1 MESRYKHIDIA
12 GLIEEVEVFMF
23 AGHDTT
29 TSGKFQNVRLQVTSH
44 NLCVY
49 IIWHISKYIFMNYVR

>member
-1 MESRYKHIDIA
+1 MESRFKHIDIA

-29 TSGKFQNVRLQVTSH
+29 TSGKFPSVQLTTYATLLMCSYDMIH
-44 NLCVY
+44 
-49 IIWHISKYIFMNYVR
+49 HK